1 MTRYTH
7 SGICDKVKHSYMKKV
22 FLILSAVLAL
32 GITACNKY
40 LDQVPDDILTIDDIF
55 KSKTNTDNF
64 LANIYF
70 SLPNEL
76 QQRFTGNQNSGAW
89 YAASDES
96 KYTWSF
102 NYTNNMNTGAW
113 ASTDGEVETY
123 WTNYYK
129 AIRNAS
135 YFVQNI
141 DNANSVE
148 VNDGFKK
155 QYKAEARALRAMF
168 YFFMVKIYGPVILL
182 GEAPIDINTPADQ
195 LQFKRSHIDT
205 CINYIVSE
213 LDKAAADLDASV
225 PGGTEFG
232 RITSGV
238 AKAYKVEALLLAA
251 SPLWNGNA
259 DYANFKNPDGTPL
272 VSTTY
277 DAAKWT
283 KAAAAAK
290 EFLDTYVLSQYS
302 LYTASGP
309 DAFTAAYNACS
320 QVTTTEWNQEWIY
333 ARSNSGSY
341 MRYDRTPFHAGF
353 PAEQHG
359 AGANG
364 ATQAM
369 VDAYFMANGLPISDA
384 GSGYVASGFSNF
396 KAPFDNAARNTYNQW
411 VNREPRFY
419 VGITYNNSYWLYQ
432 TGSNPIITNM
442 EFKGNSGRSQ
452 STSDVSPTGYIVR
465 KDVMPNDNGR
475 GALMLRLANIFLDYA
490 EALNESSPANADIL
504 KYVNLIRQRAGIPQ
518 YGSGEGM
525 IPAPASQ
532 DAMREAIRAERR
544 VELAF
549 ESVRYFDTRR
559 WKIAKT
565 TNNGPIYGMNMNGD
579 GTAFYQKTQIENRI
593 FTDKDYLFPI
603 PNKQILINPNLA
615 QNPGWK

>member
-1 MTRYTH
+1 
-7 SGICDKVKHSYMKKV
+7 MKKV

-32 GITACNKY
+32 GITSCKKY
-40 LDQVPDDILTIDDIF
+40 IDQVPDDLLTIDDIF

-76 QQRFTGNQNSGAW
+76 QQRFTGNENSGAW

-113 ASTDGEVETY
+113 SSTDGAIATY

-135 YFVQNI
+135 YLIQNI
-141 DNANSVE
+141 DQANTIE
-148 VNDGFKK
+148 VNEGLKK

-182 GEAPIDINTPADQ
+182 GEEPIDINTPADQ
-195 LQFKRSHIDT
+195 LQYKRSHIDT
-205 CINYIVSE
+205 CINYIVNE
-213 LDKAAADLDASV
+213 LDKAAADLNAEIPSN
-225 PGGTEFG
+225 EYG

-238 AKAYKVEALLLAA
+238 AKAYKVQALMFAA
-251 SPLWNGNA
+251 SPLWNGNT
-259 DYANFKNPDGTPL
+259 DYANFKNADGTPL
-272 VSTTY
+272 VNTTF
-277 DAAKWT
+277 DKAKWT
-283 KAAAAAK
+283 RAATAAK
-290 EFLDTYVLSQYS
+290 EFLTTYVPSQYS
-302 LYTASGP
+302 LYTATGA
-309 DAFTAAYNACS
+309 DAFTAAYNACRG
-320 QVTTTEWNQEWIY
+320 VMINEWNQEWIY
-333 ARSNSGSY
+333 ARSNSGSF
-341 MRYDRTPFHAGF
+341 MRYDRTPFHAGL
-353 PAEQHG
+353 PANQHG

-364 ATQAM
+364 ATQTM
-369 VDAYFMANGLPISDA
+369 VDAYFMANGRAIADPA
-384 GSGYVASGFSNF
+384 SGYVASGFSSF
-396 KAPFDNAARNTYNQW
+396 KAPFDNAARSTYNQW

-432 TGSNPIITNM
+432 EGSTTIITNM
-442 EFKGNSGRSQ
+442 EFNGNSGRSQ

-465 KDVMPNDNGR
+465 KDVVLNEGTSR
-475 GALMLRLANIFLDYA
+475 GALLLRLGQVFLDYA
-490 EALNESSPANADIL
+490 EALNESDPGNADIL
-504 KYVNLIRQRAGIPQ
+504 VYLNQIRKRAGVAE
-518 YGSGEGM
+518 YGAGEGM
-525 IPAPASQ
+525 LPAPASQ
-532 DAMREAIRAERR
+532 DAMRDAIRAERR

-565 TNNGPIYGMNMNGD
+565 TNNGPVYGMNMFGNG
-579 GTAFYQKTQIENRI
+579 TEFYQRTLIENRI

-603 PNKQILINPNLA
+603 PNTQILINPNLV

>member
-1 MTRYTH
+1 
-7 SGICDKVKHSYMKKV
+7 MKKV
-22 FLILSAVLAL
+22 FLIFAAAISL
-32 GITACNKY
+32 GVTSCNKY

-76 QQRFTGNQNSGAW
+76 QQRFTGSQNSGAW

-96 KYTWSF
+96 KYNWSF

-113 ASTDGEVETY
+113 ASTDGEIESY

-135 YFVQNI
+135 YLIQNI
-141 DNANSVE
+141 DNANTVE
-148 VNDGFKK
+148 VNEGLKK

-182 GEAPIDINTPADQ
+182 GETPIDINTPADQ
-195 LQFKRSHIDT
+195 LMFKRAPLDS
-205 CINYIVSE
+205 CINYVVSE
-213 LDKAAADLDASV
+213 LDKAAADLGADI
-225 PGGTEFG
+225 PGGTEYG

-251 SPLWNGNA
+251 SPLWNGNS
-259 DYANFKNPDGTPL
+259 DYAGFKNRDGEML
-272 VSTTY
+272 VSTSY
-277 DAAKWT
+277 DPTKWSRAAT
-283 KAAAAAK
+283 AAK
-290 EFLDTYVLSQYS
+290 EFLDTYVPSQYD
-302 LYTASGP
+302 LFTASGS

-320 QVTTTEWNQEWIY
+320 QVMTTEWNKEWIY
-333 ARSNSGSY
+333 ARSNSGSF
-341 MRYDRTPFHAGF
+341 MRYDRTPFHAGL

-369 VDAYFMANGLPISDA
+369 VDAYFTANGRLISDPA
-384 GSGYVASGFSNF
+384 SGYTGSGFSSF
-396 KAPFDNAARNTYNQW
+396 KAPFDPAARSTFNQW

-432 TGSNPIITNM
+432 NGSTPIITNM
-442 EFKGNSGRSQ
+442 EKKGNSGRSQ

-465 KDVMPNDNGR
+465 KDVMPNENGPR

-490 EALNESSPANADIL
+490 EALNESSPTHTDIL
-504 KYVNLIRQRAGIPQ
+504 KYVNLIRNRAGIPQ
-518 YGSGEGM
+518 YGAGEGM
-525 IPAPASQ
+525 IPAPTSQ

-565 TNNGPIYGMNMNGD
+565 TNNAPVYGMNMEGD
-579 GTAFYQKTQIENRI
+579 GTAFYQRTLIETRI

-603 PNKQILINPNLA
+603 PNKQTLINPNLV